1 MKNTVINY
9 EKSSKN
15 NQFSF
20 IKRKEFIKKHFNY
33 PLFILLSPLSSL
45 AQDCSLALTAK
56 NNIESVNE
64 EGRIYF
70 ITLQNN
76 SSEAIL
82 LNLSVANANSGNNPD
97 ETSSFNNVKL
107 NAGIM
112 NSEGQEMSSKIK
124 LESKQLLEF
133 QVKVTVPA
141 GTPVKR
147 WNNLLLKASTDKCKN
162 YSTSLIIYTF
172 IPNPEEK

>member
-1 MKNTVINY
+1 MKNTVFNY
-9 EKSSKN
+9 QKSSKKI
-15 NQFSF
+15 SSLLLG
-20 IKRKEFIKKHFNY
+20 KKSLFKTI
-33 PLFILLSPLSSL
+33 LLLLFFILLSPISSS
-45 AQDCSLALTAK
+45 AQECSLALTAK

-97 ETSSFNNVKL
+97 ETSSFDNVKV
-107 NAGIM
+107 NARIM
-112 NSEGQEMSSKIK
+112 NAEGQEMSSKIK
-124 LESKQLLEF
+124 LEPKQLLEF
-133 QVKVTVPA
+133 QVKVTVPE
-141 GTPVKR
+141 GTPIKR
-147 WNNLLLKASTDKCKN
+147 WNNLLLKASSDKCHN
-162 YSTSLIIYTF
+162 YSTSLILYTF